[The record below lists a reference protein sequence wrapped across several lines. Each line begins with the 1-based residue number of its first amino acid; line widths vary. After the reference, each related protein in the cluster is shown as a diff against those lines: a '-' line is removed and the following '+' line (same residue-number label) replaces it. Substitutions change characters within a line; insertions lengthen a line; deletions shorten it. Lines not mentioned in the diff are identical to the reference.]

1 MKGFTLVELLVVALI
16 IGLLALGV
24 FTVLPRLKKNS
35 DLNSAAQAAASLLI
49 EARSRT
55 LSSEGASQFGVHFA
69 PSTITL
75 FTGAVFNPSDASNRA
90 VVLPISVEISCIS
103 LGAGASSTV
112 FARLTGET
120 TQYGFVNFRL
130 KSETD
135 TIRTVAITE
144 TGIVFIDEGRQ
155 DLIGYWDFNEG
166 AGSVAG
172 DRGLGGN
179 DGILTNMNPSSDWVS
194 GKMCGALDFDGADD
208 YVLVSAGGML
218 DVTGDMTIS
227 LWVKPSVSSSG
238 FHSSWNYFIWHKDP
252 NQSETTKYELG
263 YYNTNGPRFKPYNQT
278 GIDFDFS
285 ADLFFAANTWYH
297 VVYRRS
303 GSLLEIYVNGALADS
318 RNDFSGDLR
327 LSGSEGE
334 VRIGGKDGS
343 SGFIGAIDEVR
354 MYNRALDAAEI
365 RRLYTVGI

>member
-1 MKGFTLVELLVVALI
+1 MKGFTLVELLVVAFI
-16 IGLLALGV
+16 VGLLALGV
-24 FTVLPRLKKNS
+24 FTALPRLKKNS
-35 DLNSAAQAAASLLI
+35 DLNSAAQATASLLV

-69 PSTITL
+69 SSTITL
-75 FTGAVFNPSDASNRA
+75 FKGAVFNPSDASNDS
-90 VVLPISVEISCIS
+90 VVLPISVEVSCVS

-120 TQYGFVNFRL
+120 VQYGFVNFRL
-130 KSETD
+130 RSETN

-144 TGIVFIDEGRQ
+144 TGIVFIDEGQ
-155 DLIGYWDFNEG
+155 PDLIGYWDFNEG
-166 AGSVAG
+166 AGSVAR

-208 YVLVSAGGML
+208 YVLVSAGGAL
-218 DVTGDMTIS
+218 DITDDMTIS
-227 LWVKPSVSSSG
+227 LWVKPSVSSSS
-238 FHSSWNYFIWHKDP
+238 FHSSWNYFMWHKDP
-252 NQSETTKYELG
+252 NQSQTTKYELG

-278 GIDFDFS
+278 GTDFDFS

-303 GSLLEIYVNGALADS
+303 GSLLEIYVNGALVDS
-318 RNDFSGDLR
+318 RNDFSGNLR
-327 LSGSEGE
+327 LSGPGGE

-343 SGFIGAIDEVR
+343 SGFIGTIDEVR